1 MYEILLRQDLVP
13 AIHLFK
19 VAASDIAK
27 KAQPGQF
34 VVIRIDEKGD
44 RGLSVSS

>member
-1 MYEILLRQDLVP
+1 VYEILLRQDLVP

-27 KAQPGQF
+27 MAQPGQF
-34 VVIRIDEKGD
+34 VDRIDEKGD